1 MNFPI
6 LLLISFL
13 LFFYFASS
21 ATIEDSKVEAVK
33 ATEDLIE
40 NGQVIKIN
48 VGLNEISPS
57 SLLEKL
63 KEQVLVKL
71 DEAKE
76 KVCNTIEINNEP
88 RRNSDDN
95 SVSGGM
101 SKFVR
106 FFKNIFQSKSKPL
119 CSKDNSTTSAKSND
133 TSLKNHDRYYFCFV
147 FYS

>member
-1 MNFPI
+1 MNLSI
-6 LLLISFL
+6 LLLISF
-13 LFFYFASS
+13 FFYFASS
-21 ATIEDSKVEAVK
+21 ASIEDSKIQ
-33 ATEDLIE
+33 EDLIE

-48 VGLNEISPS
+48 VGLNEISTS
-57 SLLEKL
+57 NLLEKL

-76 KVCNTIEINNEP
+76 KVCNTIEINTESITRPNT
-88 RRNSDDN
+88 NDGSIF
-95 SVSGGM
+95 GM

-119 CSKDNSTTSAKSND
+119 CSSKNNSSNVNSNS